1 MKKLLLI
8 LFGVLTA
15 LQTFADTFSYTY
27 KGQTLTYYVYLF
39 AGGGDATVTG
49 GRPSGDLIIPSVV
62 TYADREF
69 PVTSIGEHALK
80 GCSGLTSVTIPESVT
95 SIGLAAFSGCSGL
108 TSVTIPESVTSIDE
122 HAFEGCSGLTSVT
135 IPESVTSIG
144 KRAFSG
150 CSDLETLYFNAWNC
164 SGWGSDSPFPTS
176 IKEVIFGESVKVVP
190 ARICYRF
197 ESLTSVTIPNAV
209 TSIGNGAFS
218 SCTGLTSVTI
228 GTSVNSIG
236 SNAFYKCTG
245 LSSVTIP
252 NSVTSI
258 GNGAFSSCTGLTS
271 VTIGT
276 SVNSIGSNAFY
287 ECTGL
292 SSVTIPNSVTSI
304 DNWAFGGCSGLT
316 SVIIPNAVTKIG
328 ETAFKACT
336 GLSKSAYPS
345 TLSSNPFENGV
356 SVRYPA
362 AGAVI
367 EDGFVWGPSK
377 SALYF
382 VPLSLKGDFVLP
394 SGVKTIGSSAFY
406 GCSGLS
412 SVTIPNSVTSIGSY
426 AFYGCSGLET
436 LYFNAEKCTGWTDDS
451 PFPTTIKEVIFG
463 ESVKV
468 IPQGV
473 CKGFSGLTSVTIP
486 NSVNSIGQSAFEG
499 CSGLSSLTIPI
510 SVDSIGQ
517 CAFDGCTGIETLY
530 FNA

>member
-95 SIGLAAFSGCSGL
+95 SIGNDAFS
-108 TSVTIPESVTSIDE
+108 
-122 HAFEGCSGLTSVT
+122 GCSGLTSVT

-150 CSDLETLYFNAWNC
+150 CSDLETLYFNAEKCSGWTDDSPFPTTIKEVIFGESVKVIPQGVCKGFSGLTSVTIPNSVNSIGQSAFEGCSGLSSVTIPISVDSIGQSAFDGCSGIETLYFNAWNC

-197 ESLTSVTIPNAV
+197 ESLTSVTIPNA
-209 TSIGNGAFS
+209 
-218 SCTGLTSVTI
+218 
-228 GTSVNSIG
+228 
-236 SNAFYKCTG
+236 
-245 LSSVTIP
+245 
-252 NSVTSI
+252 VTSI

-412 SVTIPNSVTSIGSY
+412 SVTIPNSVTSIGR
-426 AFYGCSGLET
+426 
-436 LYFNAEKCTGWTDDS
+436 
-451 PFPTTIKEVIFG
+451 I
-463 ESVKV
+463 
-468 IPQGV
+468 
-473 CKGFSGLTSVTIP
+473 
-486 NSVNSIGQSAFEG
+486 
-499 CSGLSSLTIPI
+499 
-510 SVDSIGQ
+510 
-517 CAFDGCTGIETLY
+517 
-530 FNA
+530 